1 VLGRRASVSCSL
13 AASGGS
19 GRDVEQSASGGLG
32 HWWAGVLSGLGSFAI
47 LGEEFIGHG
56 GYVCEMGG
64 GCSPMEPGSV
74 VARVDDCGGAPAS
87 EKVEKG

>member
-1 VLGRRASVSCSL
+1 
-13 AASGGS
+13 
-19 GRDVEQSASGGLG
+19 
-32 HWWAGVLSGLGSFAI
+32 VLSGLGSFAI